1 MDNYNRN
8 VFRCSKETYSE
19 KSMKLLAK
27 SISNYLSL
35 FEDIMISPDEL
46 KNSKKDVQEAKKIIK
61 KLIKK
66 LTNGDKS
73 VFRDE

>member
-1 MDNYNRN
+1 MNNCN
-8 VFRCSKETYSE
+8 FSKDTYSE
-19 KSMKLLAK
+19 KTMKILAK
-27 SISNYLSL
+27 SIKNYLSL
-35 FEDIMISPDEL
+35 FEDIMIIPEEL

-66 LTNGDKS
+66 LNNGDKS

>member
-1 MDNYNRN
+1 MNNYN
-8 VFRCSKETYSE
+8 FSKDTYSE
-19 KSMKLLAK
+19 KTMKLLAK
-27 SISNYLSL
+27 SIKNYLSL
-35 FEDIMISPDEL
+35 FEDIMIIPEEL

-66 LTNGDKS
+66 LNNGDKS